1 MTETEGTFLGAV
13 MAIYPDEVWAAANEP
28 DYLPLRFGRCVSVDA
43 AADFAALLADFV
55 CSVFPAADAALAEL
69 TFDVFDWASAEPA
82 ADFADF
88 DAEEL
93 RRVLDAA
100 VAARLPVLSVLRGM
114 IIASVS

>member
-1 MTETEGTFLGAV
+1 MTETEGTLRGAV
-13 MAIYPDEVWAAANEP
+13 MAMCPFEVRAAANRL

-43 AADFAALLADFV
+43 AADFAALLADFD
-55 CSVFPAADAALAEL
+55 CSVFAAVDAALAEL

-82 ADFADF
+82 ADFADL

-100 VAARLPVLSVLRGM
+100 LAADFPVLSVLRGM
-114 IIASVS
+114 DRDS